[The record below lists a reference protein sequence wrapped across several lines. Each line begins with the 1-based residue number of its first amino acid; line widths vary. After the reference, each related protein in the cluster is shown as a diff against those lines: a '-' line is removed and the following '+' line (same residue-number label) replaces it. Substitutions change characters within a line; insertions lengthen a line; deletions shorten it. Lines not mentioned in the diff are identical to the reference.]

1 MIIATAGHIDHG
13 KTLLVKAL
21 TGVDTDRLP
30 EEKKRGISIDLGFA
44 YLPTASGG
52 VVGFV
57 DVPGHEKFIRNMLA
71 GVCGIDEAMLV
82 VAADDGIMPQTRE
95 HLQILDLLSVNRG
108 VAVIT
113 KTDRVAPER
122 VAEVRA
128 AIAELLATTSL
139 DGIPIHAVSAVTG
152 DGIEALRKAI
162 LEDAGKLAARQ
173 TQGRRFR
180 FAVDRVF
187 SITGSG
193 TVVTGTVFSGKAKT
207 GDQFLASPANIPVR
221 IRSIQVGK
229 KTTESVKA
237 GERCALNLTGPEF
250 SKDSIERG
258 HWVLDA
264 ALHRPG
270 TRIDVLLKAL
280 PEEGNVLRHWMPAY
294 LHLGT
299 SAVTVRIAIRRGETV
314 RGGESRIVQ
323 LVLDRPIG
331 ALHGD
336 RFVLRDH
343 SASHTLAGGIVIDPF
358 APARNRHTPKR
369 EKILEALSQQAPE
382 AALTRLIEHSTDGVD
397 LATFETAFNLDAN
410 AAAILYKS
418 MGMVILGRSHRVGIS
433 AQWRKALREQLL
445 AEVQS
450 EHRDNPKSMGI
461 ERGFLS
467 RRLKVR
473 LPEPALTQLVDE
485 LAGEGRLQVAGTLVR
500 QPGHDATS
508 NPVDEQLWL
517 RILPMLQKDKPL
529 PPTIKE
535 IAAELKLQDKPV
547 RDLMHRKS
555 KAGDPLKVTDDRFFL
570 LATVLRLAKLVEDTA
585 AGAEAG
591 KFTAAEFRNH
601 SGAGRNHSIEML
613 EYFDRIGYTQRLG
626 DVRRIRRPIEQALA
640 AQPGAAQ
647 RK

>member
-44 YLPTASGG
+44 YLPTAGGG
-52 VVGFV
+52 VIGFV

-71 GVCGIDEAMLV
+71 GVCGIDEALLV

-108 VAVIT
+108 MAVIT
-113 KTDRVAPER
+113 KTDRVSPER
-122 VAEVRA
+122 VEEVRA
-128 AIAELLATTSL
+128 SIADLLASTTL
-139 DGIPIHAVSAVTG
+139 KGIPIHAVSAVTG
-152 DGIEALRKAI
+152 DGIDALRQAI
-162 LEDAGKLAARQ
+162 LADAGKLAARQ

-193 TVVTGTVFSGKAKT
+193 TVVTGTVFSGQAKT

-229 KTTESVKA
+229 KTAQAIKA
-237 GERCALNLTGPEF
+237 GERCALNLTGPDF
-250 SKDSIERG
+250 DKDSIERG
-258 HWVLDA
+258 HWVLDPV
-264 ALHRPG
+264 LHRP
-270 TRIDVLLKAL
+270 TARIDVMLKAL
-280 PEEGNVLRHWMPAY
+280 PEESNVLRHWMPAY

-314 RGGESRIVQ
+314 RGGESRVVQ

-343 SASHTLAGGIVIDPF
+343 SASRTLAGGIVIDPF

-369 EKILEALSQQAPE
+369 VKVLDALSERTAE
-382 AALTRLIEHSTDGVD
+382 AALKRMIEDSPDGID
-397 LATFETAFNLDAN
+397 LATFEASFNLDAN

-418 MGMVILGRSHRVGIS
+418 LGLVILGRSHRIGIS
-433 AQWRKALREQLL
+433 AQWRKTLRERLL
-445 AEVQS
+445 AEVQT

-461 ERGFLS
+461 ERGFLA

-473 LPEPALTQLVDE
+473 LPEPALTQIVDE
-485 LAGEGRLQVAGTLVR
+485 LAGEGRLQLSGTLVR

-508 NPVDEQLWL
+508 NPADEKLWMS
-517 RILPMLQKDKPL
+517 ILPMLQQDKPL
-529 PPTIKE
+529 PPTTKE
-535 IAAELKLQDKPV
+535 IAAGLNLQDKPV
-547 RDLMHRKS
+547 RDLLHRKS

-585 AGAEAG
+585 ADAEAG
-591 KFTAAEFRNH
+591 KFTAAEFRNL
-601 SGAGRNHSIEML
+601 SGAGRNHSIEVL